1 MKKKELL
8 HEFLMLTL
16 GTTIVALGVYFF
28 KFPNHFSTGGV
39 TGLAILLSA
48 VLPVSSSIISSV
60 LNVAFLILGFIFLN
74 RGFGA
79 RTIYCSLLAGQLVD
93 RGLLILPFCPL
104 YGLTIGVIDW
114 LIGTPLEGGMMLN
127 KIQSGAKRFVLYFL
141 LATLIPTVAEFLT
154 GLFFDGLLGVRLWYY
169 AEQPFTLMGYVCLQ
183 VSLLWGILLTTFMLF
198 GYPFIRKVIS
208 MIPRKPAFIIAAVTS
223 SLVILNLAFFFVRI
237 IPKVFQ

>member
-1 MKKKELL
+1 MKSFLL
-8 HEFLMLTL
+8 EATQQLIDIFGPLWHWANKYTPLHLSHKWLVVWLISFLAWVME
-16 GTTIVALGVYFF
+16 
-28 KFPNHFSTGGV
+28 
-39 TGLAILLSA
+39 
-48 VLPVSSSIISSV
+48 
-60 LNVAFLILGFIFLN
+60 
-74 RGFGA
+74 
-79 RTIYCSLLAGQLVD
+79 TIYCSLLAGQLVD

-127 KIQSGAKRFVLYFL
+127 KIQSGVKRFVLYFL

-223 SLVILNLAFFFVRI
+223 VLVISNLAFFFIRI
-237 IPKVFQ
+237 IPKVF